1 MLDSIAE
8 LVDLDSSQKDKKKN
22 GREGPIKCGGRKKV
36 ALIKLSVPFY
46 SYFPRLYTVTNCI
59 VLGKN

>member
-8 LVDLDSSQKDKKKN
+8 LVAPKKIRKKKKN
-22 GREGPIKCGGRKKV
+22 GREGPIKSRGRKKV

-59 VLGKN
+59 VFGKN